1 MLTELLRTL
10 RTRQPEIR
18 ARWEMLL
25 RGERVN
31 TALAHPDTLVF
42 MIDSTVEELLH
53 AIERRRPLRHRAQRP
68 ACPCGR
74 NPLLAYFQA
83 GEQALLEEM
92 ILAQVAMSG
101 LHPRDREAAVTQ
113 LRDTVRDFADTE
125 IEAFCGLCRY
135 RDHSEPTATHSRP
148 PAAPAHAHS
157 GGGA

>member
-18 ARWEMLL
+18 TRWEMLL

-53 AIERRRPLRHRAQRP
+53 TIERGRPLRHRAHRP
-68 ACPCGR
+68 TCPCGR

-101 LHPRDREAAVTQ
+101 LHPHDREVAVNQ

-135 RDHSEPTATHSRP
+135 RDHPA
-148 PAAPAHAHS
+148 PAAAHSHSHAAHAHA